1 MSTKSYASLWLRIIP
16 RAFVPKDSFIN
27 PSSPQRRAAL
37 VAASSDEADPWSWCP
52 SILVPC
58 FILVRESCGLVAGF
72 SAKLAALAV
81 GTQCGALVGPV
92 GPTEFGRDR
101 QTEGEWRKRGA
112 PFLAFD
118 GFLLRRITAMS

>member
-58 FILVRESCGLVAGF
+58 FILVRESYGLVAGF

-81 GTQCGALVGPV
+81 GTQCGAARGSWPDRA
-92 GPTEFGRDR
+92 GTR
-101 QTEGEWRKRGA
+101 QTQRVHTEQA
-112 PFLAFD
+112 SAYMNF
-118 GFLLRRITAMS
+118 